1 MTGDAHCGGKRSD
14 EPAEVVMFC
23 GGKRSDEPAEVVM
36 FCGGKRSDEPAE
48 VVMFYTGTE
57 DSAITRQSVFY
68 PKIKKKLT
76 AVHTRADNMIVNDRI
91 NFFMFVYFSLFT
103 FCFLLFASLSAM
115 LLFCI
120 YH

>member
-36 FCGGKRSDEPAE
+36 FCGGKRGDEPAE

-68 PKIKKKLT
+68 PKIKKGVRKLPFST
-76 AVHTRADNMIVNDRI
+76 YFTNIV
-91 NFFMFVYFSLFT
+91 YLYSASATFSSS
-103 FCFLLFASLSAM
+103 ASPP
-115 LLFCI
+115 I
-120 YH
+120 PG